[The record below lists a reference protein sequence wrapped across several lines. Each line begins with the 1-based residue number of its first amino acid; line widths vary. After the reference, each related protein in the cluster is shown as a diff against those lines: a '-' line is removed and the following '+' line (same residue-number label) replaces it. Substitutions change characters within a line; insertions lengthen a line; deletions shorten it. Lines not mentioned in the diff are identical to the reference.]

1 MSNVLDEKAGS
12 KAQAFLACLSE
23 IADGRDKRMYAVIEG
38 SRFGSLTSR
47 LSTAGLSHRPLY
59 RRMGGSTEVV
69 LGGPWLVALA
79 TAPPGPASQP
89 VTGDRA
95 DPNDEDLA
103 ALAAKLSAEMADAIA
118 NGDESGGGMLPVD
131 EIDKPD
137 RVKTRAE
144 MLLDLVEA
152 KPGLVFWVTDRS
164 VFEEDLYRHLRGINR
179 ILLPLAT
186 NGVARSI
193 LSASS
198 GEGEIALAAT
208 GPEQDELEGDGQGR
222 YEAVVFRHADPNV
235 IMQVFPTLSPDQVS
249 RLMGPAEQILFAPD
263 EEWGGSIRRGRR
275 PADGVAERGM
285 LRLTQQNVEAIIES
299 RLQASRSRRVVV
311 FRRSAP
317 QLLKN
322 MDDRE
327 ALIFMERHE
336 NQARAHGLRTERGF
350 FQWTYLMG
358 ASDGQFIRSPEIRA
372 HLKGGNPDARLN
384 DIMRLMANAATEGT
398 RA

>member
-1 MSNVLDEKAGS
+1 MSIVLDEKAGA

-23 IADGRDKRMYAVIEG
+23 IADGRDKRIYAVMEG
-38 SRFGSLTSR
+38 ARFGSLTSR

-89 VTGDRA
+89 MTGDQA
-95 DPNDEDLA
+95 GPNDEDLA
-103 ALAAKLSAEMADAIA
+103 ALAAKLSAEMADSIA
-118 NGDESGGGMLPVD
+118 NGDESGAGMLPVD

-137 RVKTRAE
+137 QVKARTE

-164 VFEEDLYRHLRGINR
+164 VSEEDVYRHLRGINR

-193 LSASS
+193 LSTSS
-198 GEGEIALAAT
+198 GEGEIALAAAE
-208 GPEQDELEGDGQGR
+208 PEQDELERNGQGR

-235 IMQVFPTLSPDQVS
+235 IMQVFPTLSPDQVA
-249 RLMGPAEQILFAPD
+249 RLMGPAEQILFAPA
-263 EEWGGSIRRGRR
+263 EEWGGSIKRGRR
-275 PADGVAERGM
+275 PEDGVAERGM
-285 LRLTQQNVEAIIES
+285 LRLTEQNVEAISES

-327 ALIFMERHE
+327 ALIFMARHE
-336 NQARAHGLRTERGF
+336 TQARAHGLRTERGF

-372 HLKGGNPDARLN
+372 HIKGGNPDARLN
-384 DIMRLMANAATEGT
+384 DIMRLMANAAKEGV